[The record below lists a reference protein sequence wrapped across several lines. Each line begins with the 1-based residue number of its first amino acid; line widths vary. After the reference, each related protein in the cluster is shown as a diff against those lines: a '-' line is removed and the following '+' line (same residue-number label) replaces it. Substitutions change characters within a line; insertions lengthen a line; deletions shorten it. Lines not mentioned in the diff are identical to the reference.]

1 MSQHKGS
8 PNAQY
13 PEHAPEPLY
22 DRLADRPFSPEDIP
36 DADTEIH
43 VGLIYKRAFRMSA
56 EEREETAGSRSISA
70 TGEKLLHKEVYGVGF
85 RGPVTVSF
93 NPERHGNGL
102 SELRLSVSNSPHGGY
117 GEDAHRAFRT
127 DPITAGEYRRKY
139 RVMLQEYDDNRKS
152 QRKVQETKNRIQN
165 RIDAVKTEIKER
177 AQAHPKIPE
186 KGETWAKR
194 FGKVKR
200 IELPDGAQLSVLEPS
215 DRGRGVDLKAQ
226 RLDPALAFR
235 LVSILREG
243 KSELVSLVGRI
254 SQALQESG
262 HSALREDLFEFL
274 DTGETVDW

>member
-36 DADTEIH
+36 DAGSEIH

-93 NPERHGNGL
+93 NPERHGGGL

-165 RIDAVKTEIKER
+165 RIDAVKKEIKER
-177 AQAHPKIPE
+177 AQEHPKIPE